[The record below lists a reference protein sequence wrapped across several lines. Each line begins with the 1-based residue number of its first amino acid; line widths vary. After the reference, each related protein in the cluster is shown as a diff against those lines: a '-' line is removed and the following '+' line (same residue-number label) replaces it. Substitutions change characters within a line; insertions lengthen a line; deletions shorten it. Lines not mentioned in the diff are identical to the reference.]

1 MRKRKLTSPMKTV
14 PEAKRPASS
23 QTQASA
29 ALMLGRLQKETD
41 RHQNVTSGHFSLQ
54 SGQPDESWEHI
65 SEGLGW
71 SIADCLGHKLSFK
84 KREDAKVIKD
94 TLLTYVRR
102 LRAAGWHLQ
111 TLKER

>member
-1 MRKRKLTSPMKTV
+1 MPS
-14 PEAKRPASS
+14 
-23 QTQASA
+23 
-29 ALMLGRLQKETD
+29 RLQKVTD
-41 RHQNVTSGHFSLQ
+41 RRQSLTIGQLSLQ